1 MLKRVSIQN
10 FKSLKDVTLDLQK
23 VNLLIGPNNSG
34 KTNFLKA
41 LEFISLWMDGKID
54 NEFNFSQYIFRPQ
67 LNLSKGMNLELS
79 AISDDIKKE
88 HNYKLQL
95 KPLGMSIDLTEQLW
109 DISLENNEKIES
121 TESEI
126 SYHPFFGL
134 TLNGKQIEGDDFL
147 PSRFIRVNNN
157 AHTIGSQVL
166 SELLNNVYI
175 YKPDPNKLNKP
186 GPVGTG
192 EAFVNSDTSNI
203 VGFLDLMLSRYRRTI
218 FNQIELDL
226 HKCINE
232 FIEIKLDDVILTS
245 ELKKLYNEDKNNNS
259 FKKFGLT
266 NEIQNITYWADELSE
281 GTLYF
286 LSLLCIIH
294 QPNPPKLLLLE
305 EPEKGIH
312 PRRIH
317 EVMNFI
323 FRLADEKDIQII
335 LTTHNENVLNEFT
348 SMPEAVF
355 VFNKDEEGATYV
367 HNLKSDIIDP
377 SHERSRQEGL
387 EEIDFTDDLGKNWM
401 YGLLGGVPTEEL

>member
-10 FKSLKDVTLDLQK
+10 FKSLKDVKLNLEK

-41 LEFISLWMDGKID
+41 LEFFSSYNVMKYPDNWNHTFNKRVEDTIITISTSTTYGELFIKRIYKIIADEVKEETWMDNQPREIDELTDLQKKKLDIEYRSSYIRSNKLKIYTPQPEKIRGAYPILAGND
-54 NEFNFSQYIFRPQ
+54 YIDEFGTNIIPFLELLRDKYRTNYYQIEQDLKRCLPEFDYISFDPVDIGSDHYLRRSFGDKTFKRLGLHNEKS
-67 LNLSKGMNLELS
+67 NLS
-79 AISDDIKKE
+79 
-88 HNYKLQL
+88 
-95 KPLGMSIDLTEQLW
+95 
-109 DISLENNEKIES
+109 
-121 TESEI
+121 
-126 SYHPFFGL
+126 F
-134 TLNGKQIEGDDFL
+134 
-147 PSRFIRVNNN
+147 
-157 AHTIGSQVL
+157 
-166 SELLNNVYI
+166 
-175 YKPDPNKLNKP
+175 
-186 GPVGTG
+186 
-192 EAFVNSDTSNI
+192 
-203 VGFLDLMLSRYRRTI
+203 
-218 FNQIELDL
+218 
-226 HKCINE
+226 
-232 FIEIKLDDVILTS
+232 
-245 ELKKLYNEDKNNNS
+245 
-259 FKKFGLT
+259 
-266 NEIQNITYWADELSE
+266 WADELSE

-286 LSLLCIIH
+286 LILLCIIH

-367 HNLKSDIIDP
+367 RNLQKDIIEP
-377 SHERSRQEGL
+377 SHQRSREDGL